1 MEDLKIDLEKR
12 YSVSSVEGENGFMM
26 YGGGVSPLWDGKI
39 ASFKDEYYTAW
50 HTDVIEY
57 DANVSDFYGKKY
69 GVRLIYGPYS
79 YINEGF

>member
-1 MEDLKIDLEKR
+1 MEDLKTDLEKR
-12 YSVSSVEGENGFMM
+12 YSVSSAEGENGFMM
-26 YGGGVSPLWDGKI
+26 YSGGVSPVWDGKM

-57 DANVSDFYGKKY
+57 SADVSNFYGIKY

>member
-12 YSVSSVEGENGFMM
+12 YCVSSAKGENGFMT
-26 YGGGVSPLWDGKI
+26 YGGGVSPIWDGKM

-57 DANVSDFYGKKY
+57 DANLSDIYGIKY